1 MARDTSLPL
10 YLSIEHLVLQ
20 VREEEEQRVCL
31 RGHVAPASSTRPI
44 RPGIAPR
51 RRLVGR
57 GWPRL
62 AEAGCMRLGAAPG
75 ILWRWWSL
83 LGATLAGAGPPWF
96 RQSGVRAAAGQV

>member
-1 MARDTSLPL
+1 MSASGGTSRLPRAHAR
-10 YLSIEHLVLQ
+10 Y
-20 VREEEEQRVCL
+20 
-31 RGHVAPASSTRPI
+31 GPAS
-44 RPGIAPR
+44 R
-51 RRLVGR
+51 RAGGWLAEAGR

-83 LGATLAGAGPPWF
+83 LGATLADAGPPWF